1 MSENS
6 ADVFDL
12 DRIRSLVEL
21 MKENGVSEIDL
32 EDNGQRVKLT
42 RGVPG
47 AAGAVAPVAAPAF
60 VETAAPA
67 APAPASPAEPESD
80 DSKFIKT
87 IASPMVG
94 TFYASPRTDKPPFV
108 KVGDV
113 VSPEKTVCIIEAMKV
128 FNEVQAETSGKIV
141 ATLVK
146 NGDMVEYG
154 TPLFKVDVRG

>member
-67 APAPASPAEPESD
+67 APAPAAPAEPESD
-80 DSKFIKT
+80 GRHVLRE
-87 IASPMVG
+87 SPHGQAAVCQSRRRRFARENG
-94 TFYASPRTDKPPFV
+94 LHYR
-108 KVGDV
+108 GDEGV
-113 VSPEKTVCIIEAMKV
+113 
-128 FNEVQAETSGKIV
+128 
-141 ATLVK
+141 
-146 NGDMVEYG
+146 
-154 TPLFKVDVRG
+154 

>member
-42 RGVPG
+42 RGVASAP
-47 AAGAVAPVAAPAF
+47 AAAPVVASAPVETVAPV
-60 VETAAPA
+60 VETTAAPA
-67 APAPASPAEPESD
+67 KPEQD
-80 DSKFIKT
+80 DSKFTKT
-87 IASPMVG
+87 INSPMVG

-113 VSPEKTVCIIEAMKV
+113 VAPDKTVCIIEAMKV

-141 ATLVK
+141 AVLVK

>member
-42 RGVPG
+42 RGV
-47 AAGAVAPVAAPAF
+47 AAASAPAPVVASAP
-60 VETAAPA
+60 VETVAPA
-67 APAPASPAEPESD
+67 APAPAAPAEPEPD